1 MQSILLHLMI
11 QCALWS
17 LMSIG
22 GNTVALSDIHRYT
35 VTDMNWIT
43 DGQFVAFF
51 ALSQAL
57 PGPNGMFLV
66 FIGQQA
72 AGVPGAMV
80 ALLAKLLPCSVLT
93 YVGAGWLQRHSET
106 PWVQRVKRSLVPISI
121 GLILAASYILIRS
134 LETSAPSVLLTL
146 ASAAV
151 VYFSRINAI
160 WLIIFGTAL
169 GLLSAWLG
177 AGWFQA

>member
-1 MQSILLHLMI
+1 MQTVLLHLMI

-22 GNTVALSDIHRYT
+22 GNTVAISDIHRYT
-35 VTDMNWIT
+35 VVDMHWIT
-43 DGQFVAFF
+43 DAQFVAFF

-72 AGVPGAMV
+72 AGLPGALV
-80 ALLAKLLPCSVLT
+80 ALTAKLVPCSVLT
-93 YVGAGWLQRHSET
+93 YVGAGWLERHTRT
-106 PWVQRVKRSLVPISI
+106 PWVQRVKRSLLPLSI
-121 GLILAASYILIRS
+121 GLILSSTYILMNS
-134 LETSAPSVLLTL
+134 LENNATSLVLTL

-151 VYFSRINAI
+151 VYYTRLNAI
-160 WLIIFGTAL
+160 WLIIL
-169 GLLSAWLG
+169 GVVIGLCSSWLG
-177 AGWFQA
+177 ASWF